1 MSELLLPDG
10 SRMHYE
16 VHEGLAPVDVLF
28 LHGNLASSRWW
39 HPLLGEWR
47 KSLPAGKPVG
57 SLIFSDWRGCGKSS
71 DPRAPQEMLMKTLA
85 GDQLRLLDHLG
96 VAQAD
101 VVGHSTGG
109 AIALSLMCLAPE
121 RVRKAALL
129 DSVGAAGIRF
139 GEDMKAAFRAMASDR
154 ALTATVIGSTIRG
167 VDPQSAFFREVVAED
182 ACRAVRSLGTWVL
195 ESLEGLDLTEPLRSL
210 RQQVLVLHGE
220 HDGLLPKDDSRKLA
234 SLLPGG
240 RFLELAGCGHC
251 GNVEDPAE
259 LVRVL
264 KGFLG

>member
-10 SRMHYE
+10 SKMHYE

-28 LHGNLASSRWW
+28 LHGNLASTRWW
-39 HPLLGEWR
+39 HPTLEAWR
-47 KSLPAGKPVG
+47 KGRPAGSQAG

-71 DPRAPQEMLMKTLA
+71 DPRAPEEMLMKTLA
-85 GDQLRLLDHLG
+85 GDQLRLLEHLG

-121 RVRKAALL
+121 RVRKAVLL

-139 GEDMKAAFRAMASDR
+139 GDEMKAAFRGMASDK

-167 VDPQSAFFREVVAED
+167 NDPRSAFFQEVVTED
-182 ACRAVRSLGTWVL
+182 AYRAVRSLGVWVL
-195 ESLEGLDLTEPLRSL
+195 ESLEGLDLTEALRSL
-210 RQQVLVLHGE
+210 RQEVLVLHGE
-220 HDGLLPKDDSRKLA
+220 HDALLPKDDSRRLA
-234 SLLPGG
+234 SLLPRG

-264 KGFLG
+264 KDFLK